1 MSNISDTLSNLL
13 QILMPKILGWVCLVA
28 YLNFKKLIENK
39 EIWIKR
45 EKPGDEYGW
54 SKI

>member
-13 QILMPKILGWVCLVA
+13 QILMPKILGWVCL
-28 YLNFKKLIENK
+28 NFKKLIENK
-39 EIWIKR
+39 EIRIKR

>member
-13 QILMPKILGWVCLVA
+13 QILMLKILGWVCLVA

-39 EIWIKR
+39 EIRIKR